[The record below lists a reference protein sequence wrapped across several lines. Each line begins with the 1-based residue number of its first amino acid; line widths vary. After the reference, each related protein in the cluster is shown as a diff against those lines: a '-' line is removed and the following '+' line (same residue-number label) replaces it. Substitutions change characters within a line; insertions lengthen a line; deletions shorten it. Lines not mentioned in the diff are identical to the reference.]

1 MNKKTIKEMLFII
14 LSVTIITYFI
24 YVIITPSSVG
34 EEGLASL
41 KPSLETEN
49 KPILVVS
56 VEDSYFDTEDQNCK
70 IIVNGSVTNI
80 GEQTAE
86 EVMIR
91 CRPSVYPI
99 VETNIQASKQIGTIN
114 YTEKIDFQVERT
126 IECDQ
131 KIRFDCTAECKNC

>member
-24 YVIITPSSVG
+24 YVIITPSSAG